1 MSVTPAMQQYYDL
14 KEEVWDAILFFRM
27 WDFYEMFD
35 EDANIAHKVLGINI
49 TSRNKNAQTPTPL
62 AGIPYHAKDKYL
74 PRLIN
79 AWYKVAVA
87 EQVSDP
93 KLKWIVKREIVR
105 IVTPA
110 TLSLEE
116 ENYVSN
122 DISNYII
129 SICEKDWRYG
139 ISFLELDS
147 GKWKT
152 GELKNLEAL
161 AGEVYKV
168 FPKEV
173 ILEKNLFNR
182 EDVKSIL
189 SKKFSLNVYYFDEIW
204 NSREKL
210 LKHFWVKSL
219 EWFWLEKKFLAQ
231 KASSLLLWYLEQNQK
246 SDLNH
251 LDCISY
257 DSFSDFMDLDE
268 ATIRNLD
275 LIYNIWSKS
284 GTVGT
289 LFWVLDKTRTSMG
302 KRLLRENIIR
312 PLQSKEDIESRLN
325 LVEEFLANPIL
336 LDKIDKRLKMVSDLD
351 NILTRLAMNRA
362 LPRDLVNLKKSLQS
376 VLEIF
381 EIIREDGNKKIMG
394 LLGI

>member
-1 MSVTPAMQQYYDL
+1 M
-14 KEEVWDAILFFRM
+14 
-27 WDFYEMFD
+27 
-35 EDANIAHKVLGINI
+35 
-49 TSRNKNAQTPTPL
+49 
-62 AGIPYHAKDKYL
+62 
-74 PRLIN
+74 
-79 AWYKVAVA
+79 
-87 EQVSDP
+87 
-93 KLKWIVKREIVR
+93 
-105 IVTPA
+105 
-110 TLSLEE
+110 
-116 ENYVSN
+116 ENRGV
-122 DISNYII
+122 
-129 SICEKDWRYG
+129 
-139 ISFLELDS
+139 
-147 GKWKT
+147 
-152 GELKNLEAL
+152 KNLEAL

-362 LPRDLVNLKKSLQS
+362 LPRDLVNLKSLYS
-376 VLEIF
+376 RCLRF
-381 EIIREDGNKKIMG
+381 LR
-394 LLGI
+394 L